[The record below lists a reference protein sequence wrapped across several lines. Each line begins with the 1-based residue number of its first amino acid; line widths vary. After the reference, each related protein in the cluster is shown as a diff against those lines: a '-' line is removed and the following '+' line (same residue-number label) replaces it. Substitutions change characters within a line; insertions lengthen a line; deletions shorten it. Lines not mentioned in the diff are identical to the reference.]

1 MYILERNMCCV
12 QFKGIYLR
20 KWDRDDRHYGCM
32 VCYGVVWNGVL
43 LYGVV
48 WNGVLLYGVVW
59 CCCMVLCEMVRCFV
73 WNGVVWSGVLYGVVW
88 NSLLL
93 CGMFTT
99 LDLIFRTS
107 EVHQPFNLS
116 ICSCSG
122 NFFKTVVLEYLKV
135 QMTYHQSL
143 LYPSTVF
150 YYFVN
155 SRVCWISL
163 SRTY

>member
-1 MYILERNMCCV
+1 MIDIMGVWCVMVLCEMVCCCMVLCEMVCCCMVLCGVVVWCCV
-12 QFKGIYLR
+12 EWCVVTWCCVECCVVL
-20 KWDRDDRHYGCM
+20 C
-32 VCYGVVWNGVL
+32 GVV
-43 LYGVV
+43 
-48 WNGVLLYGVVW
+48 

-155 SRVCWISL
+155 SRVC
-163 SRTY
+163 

>member
-1 MYILERNMCCV
+1 MIDIMGVWCV
-12 QFKGIYLR
+12 
-20 KWDRDDRHYGCM
+20 M
-32 VCYGVVWNGVL
+32 VLCEMV
-43 LYGVV
+43 
-48 WNGVLLYGVVW
+48 
-59 CCCMVLCEMVRCFV
+59 CCCMVLCEMVCCCMV
-73 WNGVVWSGVLYGVVW
+73 LCGGVVVWCCVEWCVVTWCCVECCVVCVLMF
-88 NSLLL
+88 
-93 CGMFTT
+93 CGILFCLFTT

-155 SRVCWISL
+155 SRVC
-163 SRTY
+163 

>member
-1 MYILERNMCCV
+1 MIDIMGVWCVMVLCEMVCCCMVLCGGVVVWCCV
-12 QFKGIYLR
+12 EWCVVTWCCVECCVVL
-20 KWDRDDRHYGCM
+20 C
-32 VCYGVVWNGVL
+32 GVV
-43 LYGVV
+43 
-48 WNGVLLYGVVW
+48 

-73 WNGVVWSGVLYGVVW
+73 LNGVVWSGVLYGVVW

-155 SRVCWISL
+155 SRVC
-163 SRTY
+163 